1 MTDRRLPQVEG
12 ELIDRDRPLRFSF
25 DGDPVDA
32 YEGDTVASALFAA
45 GQRVFSRS
53 FKYHRRRG
61 LMCCAGQ
68 CPNCMVRVDDEPAVP
83 ACTTPAREGMRVE
96 HINAWP
102 SLEHDVMEAGDRA
115 GGPMLQVGFYYK
127 TFLRPRRLWPL
138 YERVLR
144 SAAGLGHVDPAH
156 RRTRRFDKVH
166 VHADVLVVGGGRSGL
181 RAAIDAAHGGA
192 DVLLVDEGLRLG
204 GRLARSGPDGAA
216 RADGLVTAAHDAGVR
231 VLAPAY
237 AGGLYEGLLVP
248 VYQDD
253 TMHRVR
259 ADEVVLATGCIEQ
272 PLVFAGN
279 DLPGVMLAGGVQRLI
294 NQFRLVPGRRA
305 VVVAA
310 GGEAADAVRAL
321 EAAGVDVAL
330 VTDPTAPD
338 GLRPL
343 KAHGRK
349 AVQAVTLASASGE
362 RRRVE
367 CDLLVVAGGRIVDAA
382 LLRQAGGTLAYDADR
397 RVYVPDRLP
406 PGVRLALDSEPA
418 TPDVPVKAKDESGRQ
433 FVCFCED
440 VTTKDVAMAA
450 GEGFDSLELS
460 KRYTTVTMGP
470 CQGRMCHRNSGL
482 VLAAE
487 TGVQPDAQTIGLTT
501 ARPPHSP
508 TRFGVLAGRGWHP
521 VKRTPLHDW
530 NAAHS
535 DSMAWA
541 GDWMRAYDYGD
552 AEAEVATVHDSLGV
566 IDVSPLGKLIVRGPD
581 AAELLE
587 RLYPNRYANL
597 AEGRVRYGVV
607 CGEDGAI
614 LDDGTIARL
623 DDDTFYVTTTS
634 SGSGGMEEWF
644 TWWNAVWGLD
654 VELTNVTPALGAI
667 NLAGPASR
675 EALSTLTDLDVS
687 NDAFP
692 YLGARH
698 ATVAGVPCLILRI
711 GFVGELGYEIHH
723 PAAASHGL
731 WERLIDAGASHGVR
745 PFGLEPQRRL
755 RLEKLH
761 VIVGQDTDAE
771 SNPLEAAMPWIVKLD
786 KDQDFIGR
794 RALEQVSGR
803 GDREV
808 LVGWTGSNGAV
819 PAEGAQVVG
828 AGGQPAGRVT
838 SARFS
843 PRLGRAIGM
852 AWVPATRSDDG
863 TAIEFSHAGGPP
875 IPATITHQAFH
886 DPDGELLRS

>member
-1 MTDRRLPQVEG
+1 MTERLARTGG
-12 ELIDRDRPLRFSF
+12 ELIDRQRPLEFTF
-25 DGDPVDA
+25 DGDRVAA
-32 YEGDTVASALFAA
+32 YEGDTVASALYAA
-45 GQRVFSRS
+45 GRRVFSRS

-68 CPNCMVRVDDEPAVP
+68 CPNCLMRVDEQPAVP
-83 ACTTPAREGMRVE
+83 ACMTPARAGMRVE
-96 HINAWP
+96 HVNAWP
-102 SLEHDVMEAGDRA
+102 SLERDVMAAGDRA
-115 GGPMLQVGFYYK
+115 GGPLLQVGFYYK

-144 SAAGLGHVDPAH
+144 SAAGLGRIDPEH
-156 RRTRRFDKVH
+156 RAPRRFDKVH
-166 VHADVLVVGGGRSGL
+166 EHADVLVVGGGRTGL
-181 RAAIDAAHGGA
+181 RAAVDAAIRGA
-192 DVLLVDEGLRLG
+192 DVLLVDEGLQLG
-204 GRLARSGPDGAA
+204 GRLARSGPEGAA
-216 RADGLVTAAHDAGVR
+216 RAQGLAAAARDAGVR
-231 VLAPAY
+231 VLASAY

-248 VYQDD
+248 VIKGD

-259 ADEVVLATGCIEQ
+259 AGEVVLATGRIEQ

-279 DLPGVMLAGGVQRLI
+279 DLPGVIVAGAVQRLVH
-294 NQFRLVPGRRA
+294 QFRVTPGRRA
-305 VVVAA
+305 VVVATPGESA
-310 GGEAADAVRAL
+310 GAVAALKAADV
-321 EAAGVDVAL
+321 EVAL
-330 VTDPTAPD
+330 VTDPSAAD
-338 GLRPL
+338 GWRPGR
-343 KAHGRK
+343 AHGRA
-349 AVQAVTLASASGE
+349 AVESVTLARGGHT
-362 RRRVE
+362 RRIA
-367 CDLLVVAGGRIVDAA
+367 CDLLVASGGTIADAA
-382 LLRQAGGTLAYDADR
+382 LLREAGATLTWDAKR
-397 RVYVPDRLP
+397 RAYVPDRLP
-406 PGVRLALDSEPA
+406 PGVRVAGGFATA
-418 TPDVPVKAKDESGRQ
+418 TPELPTKSPDAGKQ

-440 VTTKDVAMAA
+440 VTAKDVAASCA
-450 GEGFDSLELS
+450 EGFDSLELS

-482 VLAAE
+482 VLAGE
-487 TGVQPDAQTIGLTT
+487 LGVAPDAQAVGMTT

-508 TRFGVLAGRGWHP
+508 TRFGVLASRGRHP

-530 NAAHS
+530 HAAHGGA
-535 DSMAWA
+535 MAWA

-552 AEAEVATVHDSLGV
+552 AAAEVASVHDSLGL

-587 RLYPNRYANL
+587 RIYPNRYGNL

-623 DDDTFYVTTTS
+623 DDETFYVTTTS
-634 SGSGGMEEWF
+634 SGSAGMEEWF

-654 VELTNVTPALGAI
+654 VEITNVTPALGAI

-675 EALSTLTDLDVS
+675 AALATLTDLDVS

-698 ATVAGVPCLILRI
+698 SLVAGVPSLILRI

-723 PAAASHGL
+723 PAAASVAL
-731 WERLIDAGASHGVR
+731 WERLLEAGAAQEVR

-755 RLEKLH
+755 RLEKMH

-786 KDQDFIGR
+786 KEQDFVGR
-794 RALEQVSGR
+794 RALEQVSAR

-808 LVGWTGSNGAV
+808 LVGFTGRNGLV

-828 AGGQPAGRVT
+828 AAGEPAGRVT

-852 AWVPATRSDDG
+852 AWVPAARSGDD
-863 TAIEFSHAGGPP
+863 TAIDISHADGST
-875 IPATITHQAFH
+875 IPGVITHQAFH
-886 DPDGELLRS
+886 DPDGERLRS